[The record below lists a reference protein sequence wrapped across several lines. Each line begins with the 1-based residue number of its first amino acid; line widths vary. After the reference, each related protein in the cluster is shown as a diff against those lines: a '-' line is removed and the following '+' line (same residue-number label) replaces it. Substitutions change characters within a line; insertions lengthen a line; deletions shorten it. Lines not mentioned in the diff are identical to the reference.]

1 MAALRGDISFR
12 YLKQFILVFTVIT
25 FVSVNQLVST
35 SMKLLG
41 KMETYLN
48 PNNARIVVRIFKL
61 PSSVDTNEIVLMLV
75 LISKLDQPFIVNG
88 Y

>member
-25 FVSVNQLVST
+25 FVSVNLLVST

-48 PNNARIVVRIFKL
+48 PSNARIVVRIFKL

-75 LISKLDQPFIVNG
+75 LISKL
-88 Y
+88 

>member
-1 MAALRGDISFR
+1 MAALRGDICFR

-25 FVSVNQLVST
+25 FVSVNLLVST

-75 LISKLDQPFIVNG
+75 LISKL
-88 Y
+88 

>member
-25 FVSVNQLVST
+25 FVSVNLLVST

-75 LISKLDQPFIVNG
+75 LISKL
-88 Y
+88 